1 MTAKEYLQRIRSERL
16 EIQQFE
22 ERIEEQR
29 YSLLPSG
36 IRYDVDKVQTSP
48 DDPMMRVYAEIDK
61 LERKIKEHLERLTTR
76 YNIAMSN
83 ILLLDKSE
91 HRQVLALYYLGQERL
106 TWAMVAEKMA
116 YSEQHIYELHNDA
129 IAELERIWNN
139 QSESE

>member
-106 TWAMVAEKMA
+106 TWEMVAERMSF
-116 YSEQHIYELHNDA
+116 SEQRIYQLHNEA
-129 IAELERIWNN
+129 IAELEKIWKD
-139 QSESE
+139 

>member
-91 HRQVLALYYLGQERL
+91 YRQVLALYYLGQERL
-106 TWAMVAEKMA
+106 TWEMVAERMSF
-116 YSEQHIYELHNDA
+116 SEQRIYQLHNEA
-129 IAELERIWNN
+129 IAELEKIWKD
-139 QSESE
+139 

>member
-1 MTAKEYLQRIRSERL
+1 MGYRMTAKEYLQRIRSERL

-22 ERIEEQR
+22 ERIEKQR

-61 LERKIKEHLERLTTR
+61 LDRKIKEHLERLTTH

-83 ILLLDKSE
+83 IMLLDKSE
-91 HRQVLALYYLGQERL
+91 HRQVLVLYYLGQELL
-106 TWAMVAEKMA
+106 TWQMVAERMSF
-116 YSEQHIYELHNDA
+116 SEQRIYQLHNEA
-129 IAELERIWNN
+129 IAELEKIWKD
-139 QSESE
+139 